1 MPCYNDGAYIE
12 QSIASVFA
20 QTYSDIELIVI
31 DDGSTEKRTLD
42 ILSRLTDPRL
52 KLIRS
57 KRTYPAGARNLGISQ
72 AIGTYILP
80 LDADDLIEPTY
91 IEKAVGILQKKQEVG
106 IVYCEADFIG
116 AGVGKWKLPPFTI
129 ERMLMD
135 NIIFVSALFRKTD
148 WEAVGGFCTELEYG
162 VEDYD
167 FFLSLIERGT
177 EVEKIPETLFH
188 CRIKSKSRTSA
199 FMEDREK
206 IKSTYEKIYYR
217 HHALYQ
223 KYADV
228 YVNRMRNALTDY
240 YLDYQELKEKKLAR
254 RAWKRIKQFIGMV
267 RR

>member
-1 MPCYNDGAYIE
+1 MEETKDYEKVSVIMPCYNDGAYIE

-20 QTYSDIELIVI
+20 QTYPNIELVVI
-31 DDGSTEKRTLD
+31 DDRM
-42 ILSRLTDPRL
+42 

-57 KRTYPAGARNLGISQ
+57 QRAYPAGARNLGITQ
-72 AIGTYILP
+72 ATGTYILP
-80 LDADDLIEPTY
+80 LDADDLIGPTY
-91 IEKAVGILQKKQEVG
+91 IEKAVSILQEKQKVG

-116 AGVGKWKLPPFTI
+116 AGVGKWNLPSFTI

-135 NIIFVSALFRKTD
+135 NIIFVSALFRKSD

-167 FFLSLIERGT
+167 FFLSLLERGV

-188 CRIKSKSRTSA
+188 CRIKPSSRTST
-199 FMEDREK
+199 FMKDRTK

-217 HHALYQ
+217 HHSLYQ

-228 YVNRMRNALTDY
+228 YANCMRNAVTDY
-240 YLDYQELKEKKLAR
+240 YLDYHALRDKKLVR
-254 RAWKRIKQFIGMV
+254 RAWRQIKYLIGMV